1 MKQMKLRPRI
11 IKVFGRAYVI
21 SYEPALYFGG
31 VPNVGMCDTSNLV
44 IHVLDGQPPVEEAST
59 LINELLV
66 AIWFTM
72 SIDHDGLVD
81 EEGKVRNLA
90 SGLVGVFLDN
100 PELLAYLQSI
110 KGHSIK

>member
-1 MKQMKLRPRI
+1 MKQMNLRPRI

-66 AIWFTM
+66 AIWFIMT
-72 SIDHDGLVD
+72 IDHDGLD
-81 EEGKVRNLA
+81 EEGMVRSLA
-90 SGLVGVFLDN
+90 SGLVWVFLDN
-100 PELLAYLQSI
+100 PELMAYLQSI
-110 KGHSIK
+110 KDHSIK

>member
-1 MKQMKLRPRI
+1 MKHMKLRPRI

-21 SYEPALYFGG
+21 SYEPALNFGG
-31 VPNVGMCDTSNLV
+31 VPATGMCDTSNLV
-44 IHVLDGQPPVEEAST
+44 IHVLDGQHPVEEAST

-66 AIWFTM
+66 AIWFIMT
-72 SIDHDGLVD
+72 IDHDGLD

>member
-1 MKQMKLRPRI
+1 MKQMKLRPQI
-11 IKVFGRAYVI
+11 IKVFGRAYGI

-31 VPNVGMCDTSNLV
+31 VPATGMCDTSNLV
-44 IHVLDGQPPVEEAST
+44 IHVLDGQHPVEEAST

-66 AIWFTM
+66 AIWFIMT
-72 SIDHDGLVD
+72 IDHDGLD
-81 EEGKVRNLA
+81 EEGMVRSLA
-90 SGLVGVFLDN
+90 SGLVEVFLDN